1 MTMIDVLIVE
11 DDPMVRELNKRYL
24 SQVDGFRLK
33 GIAASFQ
40 EAVSF
45 LREHHV
51 DLILLDIYMPGRNGV
66 ELLTEIRRQ
75 NQAVDVIVISAASE
89 MDVVQKTLRFGAVDY
104 LIKPFEFE
112 RFQTALTD
120 YKRKQQI
127 YASNRNIS
135 QKELDF
141 ELFQKRRTPEKV
153 HLPKGLTKS
162 TLKLIW
168 SSIKSFDSLAFTTE
182 DLANHTEI
190 SQVSIRKYLKF
201 LEEIEVL
208 NVEMAYGTIGR
219 PVFQYKLNTNDM
231 NVINQYL

>member
-1 MTMIDVLIVE
+1 MIDVLIVE

-24 SQVDGFRLK
+24 SQVEGFQLK

-40 EAVSF
+40 EALTF
-45 LREHHV
+45 LREEHI

-89 MDVVQKTLRFGAVDY
+89 MDVVQKTLRYGAVDY

-112 RFQTALTD
+112 RFQSALID
-120 YKRKQQI
+120 YKRKQQL

-141 ELFQKRRTPEKV
+141 ELFQKTRTRKDAFAKRADQKHAES
-153 HLPKGLTKS
+153 HLVKHQ
-162 TLKLIW
+162 I
-168 SSIKSFDSLAFTTE
+168 
-182 DLANHTEI
+182 
-190 SQVSIRKYLKF
+190 V
-201 LEEIEVL
+201 
-208 NVEMAYGTIGR
+208 
-219 PVFQYKLNTNDM
+219 
-231 NVINQYL
+231 

>member
-1 MTMIDVLIVE
+1 MIDVLIVE

-168 SSIKSFDSLAFTTE
+168 SSIKSFDSLTFTTE

>member
-1 MTMIDVLIVE
+1 MIDVLIVE

-24 SQVDGFRLK
+24 SQEEGFQLK

-40 EAVSF
+40 EALTF
-45 LREHHV
+45 LREEHI

-112 RFQTALTD
+112 RFQSALTD
-120 YKRKQQI
+120 YKRKQQL

-141 ELFQKRRTPEKV
+141 ELFQKKRAPEKV

-168 SSIKSFDSLAFTTE
+168 SSIRSFDSLTFTTE

-219 PVFQYKLNTNDM
+219 PVFQYKLNTNDL